1 MTPEQRFEMIE
12 QRLASAA
19 AILEAASAQQA
30 ALIEQHM
37 QIVSILRATSA
48 QQSILVEK
56 VNQLTERI
64 DAYVQAS
71 IHSQP

>member
-37 QIVSILRATSA
+37 QIVSMLRATSA

-56 VNQLTERI
+56 VNQLTEQVN
-64 DAYVQAS
+64 AYVHEAQ
-71 IHSQP
+71 QVQN

>member
-1 MTPEQRFEMIE
+1 MTPEQRFELVE

-37 QIVSILRATSA
+37 QLVSLLRATSA
-48 QQSILVEK
+48 QQSVLVEQ
-56 VNQLTERI
+56 VNHLTTQVNTYIEQ
-64 DAYVQAS
+64 QAR
-71 IHSQP
+71 Q